1 MDYLDNFEKYP
12 LAKPTDNVLLG
23 VKIFKNQSNAIYENS
38 KSIKK
43 VGIDLCDLMKVIQWQ
58 NINDHITTSWESFT
72 QYIGNYKPPISVLN
86 VDQVKEKTGNNI
98 LIEQFTINNMDNIPC
113 WFDRFNDLIKLYNR
127 IKNNP
132 DVCTYKVP
140 LKFIKRYQRFLN

>member
-43 VGIDLCDLMKVIQWQ
+43 VGIDLCDLMKVIQ
-58 NINDHITTSWESFT
+58 
-72 QYIGNYKPPISVLN
+72 
-86 VDQVKEKTGNNI
+86 
-98 LIEQFTINNMDNIPC
+98 
-113 WFDRFNDLIKLYNR
+113 
-127 IKNNP
+127 
-132 DVCTYKVP
+132 
-140 LKFIKRYQRFLN
+140 